1 MRLEHAHKEAI
12 NSVCYLN
19 QQSSSI
25 ILTAGDDSVIKL
37 WDKRAL
43 TSNNRPSGA
52 FFGHVEGVT
61 HIASKGDDKFIASNG
76 KD

>member
-19 QQSSSI
+19 KQSSSI

-61 HIASKGDDKFIASNG
+61 HITSKGDDKFIASNG